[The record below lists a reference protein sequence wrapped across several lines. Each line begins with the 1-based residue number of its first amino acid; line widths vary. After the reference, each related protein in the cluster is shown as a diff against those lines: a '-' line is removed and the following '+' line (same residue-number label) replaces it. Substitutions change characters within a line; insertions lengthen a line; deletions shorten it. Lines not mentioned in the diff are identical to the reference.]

1 MKIIGA
7 TVGTP
12 IKPQAVIEKTKQAKQ
27 IEDNKKAIN
36 NLLQELDNKQPKGDY
51 ALKDEIPTKP
61 SQVGADA
68 QGTAKTAVST
78 HNTDTDAHNDLR
90 IALKEL
96 SDRVKDVLDS
106 DDTTLDELHEI
117 VAYIKANKS
126 LIDSVTSSK
135 VNVSDIINNLVTSV
149 SNKPLSAAQGVALK
163 NLIDALDTN
172 KLDASALASAINTAL
187 AQAKASGDF
196 DGKDGADGADGK
208 SGVYVLAE
216 GESLDDVSDDI
227 NVVIDPNGYESDD
240 TDLNVLVQAVI
251 GALPKYNGEVIEL

>member
-1 MKIIGA
+1 MSRKIIGV

-12 IKPQAVIEKTKQAKQ
+12 FKPQALIEKTEQAKQ

-36 NLLQELDNKQPKGDY
+36 DLSQEVNNKQPKGNY
-51 ALKDEIPTKP
+51 ALKDEIPTTP

-68 QGTAKTAVST
+68 QGTAKNAVST

-135 VNVSDIINNLVTSV
+135 VNVSDIVNNLVTSV

-163 NLIDALDTN
+163 ALIDALDTN

-187 AQAKASGDF
+187 AQAKASGEF
-196 DGKDGADGADGK
+196 DGKDGADGK